1 MDHLVPGLP
10 ERIRLS
16 MERPKTRDRK
26 IKTGEW
32 ADAIGY
38 SLTSIYR
45 YLKTEPDE
53 RTDPSPHDLGVL
65 SRLTG
70 YSIDWYVFGEETKEG
85 ERKSK
90 SIEIRAGE
98 RRLLSTEIGADE
110 EVTFIISAE

>member
-16 MERPKTRDRK
+16 MERPKTRNRK

-45 YLKTEPDE
+45 YLKKEPDE
-53 RTDPSPHDLGVL
+53 RTDPSPQDLGAL

-70 YSIDWYVFGEETKEG
+70 YSTDWYIFGEEAKEG
-85 ERKSK
+85 GRKSK
-90 SIEIRAGE
+90 SIEIRVGD
-98 RRLLSTEIGADE
+98 RRLLSTEVGADE
-110 EVTFIISAE
+110 ELTFIISAE